1 LEEIPEGFNA
11 TEPVYPAGTPT
22 VPDTPRIT
30 TGDDGPNTPYVSTS
44 GRTGSGIS
52 SGGMGDK
59 LSGGLLM
66 GVNTDYEDMTLK
78 QLQDA
83 ENELDNRAS
92 NSNTIGLVT
101 SMLMKSNPV
110 TAVISLITTGT
121 KIAAERKK
129 KDIAKAAVKKYGELK
144 VEEEKNFPELSTK
157 RLSDDY
163 KKLEDNL
170 RAYKNIYNE
179 ALGFGQVKTSV
190 LNRAINTFTGREGDS
205 LFSGQGKEGVP
216 NIDDIWRDALSG
228 PQAPTD
234 PAADMT
240 DVLSTRES
248 KPNVQ
253 AQVADVQEKTAK
265 GKSIRFAAAEA
276 ARKSQERFAAQQR
289 QQQRNLGYDISG
301 KSDGGEGY
309 LSSVANKPGYT
320 RRGNTVYAPGGGAV
334 AGLTDA
340 GGTWGTGA
348 EYAKAQQDKTQANE
362 DRYEQQRSDFFG
374 GLFNDGGLVAKP
386 AMKQK
391 NKKTTQRRKGLGTRP

>member
-1 LEEIPEGFNA
+1 
-11 TEPVYPAGTPT
+11 
-22 VPDTPRIT
+22 
-30 TGDDGPNTPYVSTS
+30 
-44 GRTGSGIS
+44 
-52 SGGMGDK
+52 
-59 LSGGLLM
+59 M

-179 ALGFGQVKTSV
+179 ALGFGKVKTSV

-234 PAADMT
+234 PAA
-240 DVLSTRES
+240 VANVPLP
-248 KPNVQ
+248 PNQ
-253 AQVADVQEKTAK
+253 DIPIITAK
-265 GKSIRFAAAEA
+265 SRDTGSERLFEQVRRDTAMGEAKRFE
-276 ARKSQERFAAQQR
+276 S
-289 QQQRNLGYDISG
+289 
-301 KSDGGEGY
+301 
-309 LSSVANKPGYT
+309 
-320 RRGNTVYAPGGGAV
+320 
-334 AGLTDA
+334 
-340 GGTWGTGA
+340 
-348 EYAKAQQDKTQANE
+348 AKAQREADAARVAANSRASTTSYNPNTGNTSTYVMNPDGTRGYTGGTSADGRSWSTGKAAAKAQADRVAAREQGYE
-362 DRYEQQRSDFFG
+362 DTRTEAVSDFFSG
-374 GLFNDGGLVAKP
+374 FFGNEGGLVAKP